1 VRAFP
6 ASALPDDVIA
16 AQKKDHLMRI
26 TVELPE
32 DIAAHLAAKGENL
45 SRAALEALALEEYR
59 TQRLSTAQLRRLLGY
74 QTRMQ
79 VHGFLKEHGVYLH
92 YTAAD
97 LEHDRQVG
105 DALPR

>member
-16 AQKKDHLMRI
+16 GQKQDHVMRI

>member
-1 VRAFP
+1 MCAH
-6 ASALPDDVIA
+6 A
-16 AQKKDHLMRI
+16 AQKQDHVMRI